1 MGASLKEIIDPRG
14 IFEKFTRKELEYLA
28 RLESREDIDP
38 EMPAQLMR
46 ARFQNNPPARMP
58 RPMRATL
65 GAFRRL
71 VVPPYDDWKR
81 VAFNEIPPAPVA
93 EEVEQKD
100 ALSDLE
106 AQWSQIKT
114 EKKQP
119 SKEKPKK
126 MHELKAEAK
135 RLGIKQSNKDTKAIL
150 EQKIADEIA
159 S

>member
-71 VVPPYDDWKR
+71 VIPPYEDWCKAAF
-81 VAFNEIPPAPVA
+81 VAMEAPVPQQEIP
-93 EEVEQKD
+93 ETD

-106 AQWSQIKT
+106 
-114 EKKQP
+114 KQYK
-119 SKEKPKK
+119 SSKPKK

-135 RLGIKQSNKDTKAIL
+135 KLGVKQSNKDTKAIL
-150 EQKIADEIA
+150 EQKIEDAQSA